1 MVLEM
6 FAYIAELKKEV
17 WVMME
22 IFLKLKSIYIN
33 CTGPDFIM
41 RVFLIMRLQFNLDK
55 SIKYSFYFNNM
66 NV

>member
-22 IFLKLKSIYIN
+22 MFLKLKSIYIN
-33 CTGPDFIM
+33 CTATCLHNGSLTDNE
-41 RVFLIMRLQFNLDK
+41 VA
-55 SIKYSFYFNNM
+55 IKFGQKYQM
-66 NV
+66 